1 MKKSNVVLT
10 NRIPRGTPGRACR
23 VPAASLLA
31 SLSLLVVSAGGARAQ
46 DPIVRAYAD
55 PPEVA
60 VGDQFRLVVEISGAE
75 TIESVTLPE
84 RFDFARTMGRSGAT
98 AGAQVGNAEG
108 RGSPSMFTLTY
119 AYVARDP
126 GLFEVGP
133 FRIVADGRALETE
146 PVAVLVN
153 REGDSE
159 VVIRA
164 RIEPSRVVVGDDVT
178 LSVEVVGTLSGTP
191 EFVAPDVFDFAWRV
205 GPTGSV
211 SDTNW
216 NWSMTVSEEGE
227 FIIPP
232 VRVVDGNRTYESE
245 ALTLVVGARPISV
258 ETTLESG
265 SIWVGGE
272 FVFELEVMGV
282 ARLDEEPATPLP
294 DAVAELIGVQE
305 YSHDFMEKR
314 VERTYRFRARRAGEF
329 EIGPMRIVTDGQVFE
344 SQPVSMVVD
353 EVPTGDSEPSDGL
366 LLQGVP
372 NKTFAYVNEPVVV
385 EYAVAAEP
393 EIMGLMIGTKSW
405 PSFDDFD
412 VLELAPGRFRRE
424 VVVDGR
430 RYERRRVRRVAL
442 LPLRAGQL
450 DLGVATVEAR
460 MFVRGFAAARGG
472 PSFTS
477 AIITSEPHTLDVLPL
492 PDEGRPESFQGHVGT
507 LEAVSWVDR
516 TRAEV
521 GETVTLQV
529 EVSVEGLVE
538 ALPEP
543 EIDFPGGFEVSE
555 PETDSDLPWRGGGL
569 RGTRTYTYHLTA
581 TTPGTFVIPAVEMS
595 YFDPETESYG
605 TTRTHPFTVTV
616 LPAGAEAR

>member
-10 NRIPRGTPGRACR
+10 NRISRGKPGRICR

-31 SLSLLVVSAGGARAQ
+31 SLSLLVVSAGGAQAQ
-46 DPIVRAYAD
+46 DPTVRAYAD

-60 VGDQFRLVVEISGAE
+60 VGDQFRLVVEISGAKI
-75 TIESVTLPE
+75 IESVTLPE

-98 AGAQVGNAEG
+98 AAAKVGNAEG
-108 RGSPSMFTLTY
+108 RGSPGVFTLTY
-119 AYVARDP
+119 AYVAGDP

-159 VVIRA
+159 VVVSA
-164 RIEPSRVVVGDDVT
+164 RIEPSRVVVGDEVT
-178 LSVEVVGTLSGTP
+178 LSVEVVGRLSGTP
-191 EFVAPDVFDFAWRV
+191 EFIAPDVFDFAGHV

-211 SDTNW
+211 SQRNW
-216 NWSMTVSEEGE
+216 NWSISVSEEGE

-232 VRVVDGNRTYESE
+232 VKVVVGDRTYESE
-245 ALTLVVGARPISV
+245 PLTLVVGARPISV
-258 ETTLESG
+258 ETTLRSG

-272 FVFELEVMGV
+272 FVFELEVTGV
-282 ARLDEEPATPLP
+282 GKLDEELATPLP
-294 DAVAELIGVQE
+294 DAVAELIDVLE
-305 YSHDFMEKR
+305 SSRDFADKR
-314 VERTYRFRARRAGEF
+314 LARFYRFRARQAGQF
-329 EIGPMRIVTDGQVFE
+329 EIGPMRIAADGQTFE

-353 EVPTGDSEPSDGL
+353 EVPTGDADPSDGL
-366 LLQGVP
+366 FLQGVP

-385 EYAVAAEP
+385 EYSVASEP
-393 EIMGLMIGTKSW
+393 EIFGPILGTRSW
-405 PSFDDFD
+405 PSLDDFV
-412 VLELAPGRFRRE
+412 VLELTRGRFRRE
-424 VVVDGR
+424 AVVDGR
-430 RYERRRVRRVAL
+430 RYQRRLVRRVAL
-442 LPLRAGQL
+442 LPRRAGQL
-450 DLGVATVEAR
+450 DLGAATVEAR
-460 MFVRGFAAARGG
+460 LWERGFAAVRRTE
-472 PSFTS
+472 TS
-477 AIITSEPHTLDVLPL
+477 IILNSKPHTLDVLPL

-507 LEAVSWVDR
+507 LEAVAWVDR

-569 RGTRTYTYHLTA
+569 QGTRTYTWHLTA